1 MCPLLTELAPRCS
14 RFQSRAATSIEIGN
28 SKGNSDD
35 HTRSTLKSIA
45 RAARAMPTSEGID
58 TWSGT
63 LHIAH
68 QDLSRV
74 ASNDTAFEV
83 DIKATPFGLSI
94 LAMELRKPAMS

>member
-1 MCPLLTELAPRCS
+1 
-14 RFQSRAATSIEIGN
+14 
-28 SKGNSDD
+28 
-35 HTRSTLKSIA
+35 
-45 RAARAMPTSEGID
+45 MPTSEGID

-74 ASNDTAFEV
+74 ASSDTAFEV

-94 LAMELRKPAMS
+94 LAMELRKPAMSYTCSITLRATMASND